1 MKDSPANKSF
11 VKETLAADSAFPE
24 DHLAGIKSEGEE
36 SGAEE
41 IRYSAGKR
49 KQRRRQAGSSADPTG
64 TPVDRWSAF
73 CGNHSTA
80 SAPLLRRLKD
90 LAGHGIEVRLPGG
103 RINRI

>member
-24 DHLAGIKSEGEE
+24 DHLAGIKYEGEE

-49 KQRRRQAGSSADPTG
+49 KHRRRQAD
-64 TPVDRWSAF
+64 
-73 CGNHSTA
+73 H
-80 SAPLLRRLKD
+80 
-90 LAGHGIEVRLPGG
+90 
-103 RINRI
+103 